1 MATQKKGTLK
11 KFIEK
16 RIPRQ
21 TRMTLDHSRLF
32 IVPTG
37 FGFSLLLMIVLLF
50 ILGTNYQNNPILIVS
65 YLLFTWL
72 FGAMYL
78 CFFNLNGATLALT
91 DLPDTVSGEPFSML
105 LHLGSKKDRHNWIF
119 SLPDR
124 SEHCVFDVKA
134 NTTFTVPCTAKRRGH
149 QQLGDIRLQ
158 SRYPFGLFRC
168 WTFLRFSNKQWV
180 YPSPLAE
187 PWQLGSATAG
197 STLQNHIDS
206 LELDTS
212 TKQSTSDM
220 DFDELRTYQVGQ
232 PLSRVSWKHQAKN
245 PDADWLVKQYS
256 NNDIDLKWLSLS
268 SLSGHDLEQNLSILC
283 FACFELTKQDAE
295 FGLALTSSL
304 FGNKIIMPNRGEA
317 HLTECLKALALYGL
331 TSHEA

>member
-1 MATQKKGTLK
+1 M
-11 KFIEK
+11 
-16 RIPRQ
+16 
-21 TRMTLDHSRLF
+21 
-32 IVPTG
+32 
-37 FGFSLLLMIVLLF
+37 
-50 ILGTNYQNNPILIVS
+50 
-65 YLLFTWL
+65 
-72 FGAMYL
+72 
-78 CFFNLNGATLALT
+78 
-91 DLPDTVSGEPFSML
+91 
-105 LHLGSKKDRHNWIF
+105 
-119 SLPDR
+119 
-124 SEHCVFDVKA
+124 
-134 NTTFTVPCTAKRRGH
+134 
-149 QQLGDIRLQ
+149 
-158 SRYPFGLFRC
+158 
-168 WTFLRFSNKQWV
+168 
-180 YPSPLAE
+180 AE

-304 FGNKIIMPNRGEA
+304 FGNKIIMPNRGKPI
-317 HLTECLKALALYGL
+317 LL
-331 TSHEA
+331 SV